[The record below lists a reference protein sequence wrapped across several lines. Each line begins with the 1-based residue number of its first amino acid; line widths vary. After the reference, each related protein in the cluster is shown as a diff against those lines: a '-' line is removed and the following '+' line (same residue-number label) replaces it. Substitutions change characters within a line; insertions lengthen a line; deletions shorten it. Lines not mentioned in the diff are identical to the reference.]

1 MKIVADDKVPFLK
14 GVFEPFAEMVYLP
27 GGLIKSND
35 LKNADAII
43 IRSIT
48 KCNSDLLDGTN
59 IRFIATATIGD
70 DHIDKE
76 YCKSNNI
83 EWSNAAGCN
92 ALAVEQ
98 YITSALLNLSM
109 DLKLDLSELTIGII
123 GVGNIGKRISHIAS
137 LFGMSVLLND
147 PPRAKKE
154 SNTDFVSLE
163 EILERAD
170 IISIHVPLS
179 QAGENKTYHLAD
191 KSFFNALKQCK
202 IFINS
207 SRGEVVDTN
216 ALNDYLKLSND
227 CFGILDVWE
236 KEPYIDGDLVK
247 QVHFGTPHI
256 AGYSMEGKAN
266 GTAMCVKA
274 LSRFFNLEIN
284 DWAPLIEKKGQFDF
298 SIDCKGKSK
307 MEILQE
313 ATNLC
318 YDIRIDDS
326 NFKMNYTSFE
336 KQRRDYNF
344 RYEAGNYTITL
355 INNDRQSEISA
366 LLSKLGF
373 KIN

>member
-1 MKIVADDKVPFLK
+1 
-14 GVFEPFAEMVYLP
+14 
-27 GGLIKSND
+27 
-35 LKNADAII
+35 
-43 IRSIT
+43 
-48 KCNSDLLDGTN
+48 
-59 IRFIATATIGD
+59 
-70 DHIDKE
+70 
-76 YCKSNNI
+76 
-83 EWSNAAGCN
+83 
-92 ALAVEQ
+92 
-98 YITSALLNLSM
+98 
-109 DLKLDLSELTIGII
+109 
-123 GVGNIGKRISHIAS
+123 
-137 LFGMSVLLND
+137 LND